1 MRLFGKRKISLNA
14 APPLLQTLRLVLRGF
29 DPSDAVDV
37 LARARGEGAGAM
49 ASAPP
54 CQSHEESRRTVEDF
68 IRGGSTWAVVE
79 KRSGHV
85 IGAVALGPDP
95 GRAVEGAL
103 ELGYT
108 LGEQYRDQ
116 GYAVEACAA
125 VLAYAF
131 DELDSPVAGM
141 PMRSATACCGR
152 NTGPRPNE
160 EGRRSHASAETLR
173 FRFALQLCAGRVPRA
188 GADEE
193 RA

>member
-1 MRLFGKRKISLNA
+1 MRLFGKRKVSLNA
-14 APPLLQTLRLVLRGF
+14 APPLLQTPRLVLRGF

-37 LARARGEGAGAM
+37 LARARGEAAGAM

-54 CQSHEESRRTVEDF
+54 CQSHEESRRTVEGF

-85 IGAVALGPDP
+85 IGAVA
-95 GRAVEGAL
+95 
-103 ELGYT
+103 LGYT

-131 DELDSPVAGM
+131 DELDSPVVSAGHELTNQ
-141 PMRSATACCGR
+141 RSRRVFKKLGFTCEGTA
-152 NTGPRPNE
+152 
-160 EGRRSHASAETLR
+160 RRARMLSGGEY
-173 FRFALQLCAGRVPRA
+173 
-188 GADEE
+188 ADEIRYSLLRE
-193 RA
+193 EYRPQPAPK

>member
-1 MRLFGKRKISLNA
+1 MRLFGKRKVSLNA
-14 APPLLQTLRLVLRGF
+14 APPLLQTPRLVLRGF

-37 LARARGEGAGAM
+37 LARARGEAAGAM

-54 CQSHEESRRTVEDF
+54 CQSHEESRRTVEGF

-85 IGAVALGPDP
+85 IGAVALAPDS
-95 GRAVEGAL
+95 GREVEGAL
-103 ELGYT
+103 ALGYT

-131 DELDSPVAGM
+131 DELDSPVVSAGHELTNQ
-141 PMRSATACCGR
+141 RSRRVFKKLGFTCEGTA
-152 NTGPRPNE
+152 
-160 EGRRSHASAETLR
+160 RRARMLSGGEY
-173 FRFALQLCAGRVPRA
+173 
-188 GADEE
+188 ADEIRYSLLRE
-193 RA
+193 E